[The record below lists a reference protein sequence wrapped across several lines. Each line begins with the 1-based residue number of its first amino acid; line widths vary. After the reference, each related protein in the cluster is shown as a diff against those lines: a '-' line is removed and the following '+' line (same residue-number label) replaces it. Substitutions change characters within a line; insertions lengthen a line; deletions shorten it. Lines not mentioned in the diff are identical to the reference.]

1 MSTEFIP
8 TTVKDVFEIR
18 GSTFKDHRGAFINI
32 FRKHEDSFMSVWSE
46 KSIAQVNLSI
56 TENIGTIRGLHMQSE
71 PHSEAKIVRCV
82 FGRVWDVVV
91 DLRPESSTY
100 AQWYAVELAPSF
112 GNGILIPEG
121 CAHGFQV
128 LESNSQLIYLHSGA
142 WSPEAET
149 GVRWNDPHLK
159 IAWPLPVDNISS
171 RDAELPFLNQ
181 LT

>member
-1 MSTEFIP
+1 M
-8 TTVKDVFEIR
+8 
-18 GSTFKDHRGAFINI
+18 
-32 FRKHEDSFMSVWSE
+32 
-46 KSIAQVNLSI
+46 
-56 TENIGTIRGLHMQSE
+56 
-71 PHSEAKIVRCV
+71 
-82 FGRVWDVVV
+82 

-142 WSPEAET
+142 WSPKAET